1 MIQIG
6 INIAIKG
13 QEIISN
19 IILSFKRLTENGDDR
34 ITEAGDKRVTE

>member
-13 QEIISN
+13 QEII
-19 IILSFKRLTENGDDR
+19 LSFKRLIENGDNR
-34 ITEAGDKRVTE
+34 ITEDGNIRVTE